1 MSLLAVIS
9 LLSCDGTMKVST
21 NEKPNIIY
29 IMADDLTTQAISAY
43 SDIYKELAPTPNMDR
58 IADEGMI
65 YKNAMCTNAI
75 CGPSRASILTG
86 NYSNKNGYYKN
97 ESGGEFNANQW
108 TFPQEFQAQGYKTAL
123 FGKWHLGSNP
133 RGFDKYM
140 YHTNSGQQGTYWDPI
155 YDEDGKKIRKKGYA
169 TNLTTDAALKWLETN
184 RNENKPFLMLLQ
196 FKAPHRPWDP
206 DSLYQD
212 LWDDIKFPYPKTFDD
227 NYKGREMTA
236 GNTEMTMD
244 YLCRRDMKMKRPE
257 GLEGEEALKWDF
269 YGTGKNQI
277 VKPDSM
283 SMEQGRKWRYQV
295 FIKDYLACVKSVDDN
310 IGRVLDFLKKSG
322 LADNTIIILTS
333 DQGFYLGD
341 HGFFDKRF
349 IYEESL
355 RMPFII
361 KYPGVTK
368 PKSVNTD
375 IISNIDFA
383 PTLLDLANIKSKTK
397 MQGKSF
403 ASMLA
408 GKTPKDWRQSMYYH
422 YYEYPFWHHVQPH
435 YGIRTQRYTLAHFY
449 YNIDKW
455 ELYDLQKDPEQL
467 HNVIDDPIYADVI
480 RSLKL
485 QLKQLQKEYDD
496 NKTLEEYRKIS
507 DTDFGSIEKDIDVKK
522 ILKK

>member
-1 MSLLAVIS
+1 
-9 LLSCDGTMKVST
+9 
-21 NEKPNIIY
+21 
-29 IMADDLTTQAISAY
+29 
-43 SDIYKELAPTPNMDR
+43 
-58 IADEGMI
+58 
-65 YKNAMCTNAI
+65 
-75 CGPSRASILTG
+75 
-86 NYSNKNGYYKN
+86 
-97 ESGGEFNANQW
+97 
-108 TFPQEFQAQGYKTAL
+108 
-123 FGKWHLGSNP
+123 
-133 RGFDKYM
+133 
-140 YHTNSGQQGTYWDPI
+140 
-155 YDEDGKKIRKKGYA
+155 
-169 TNLTTDAALKWLETN
+169 
-184 RNENKPFLMLLQ
+184 
-196 FKAPHRPWDP
+196 
-206 DSLYQD
+206 
-212 LWDDIKFPYPKTFDD
+212 
-227 NYKGREMTA
+227 
-236 GNTEMTMD
+236 
-244 YLCRRDMKMKRPE
+244 
-257 GLEGEEALKWDF
+257 
-269 YGTGKNQI
+269 
-277 VKPDSM
+277 
-283 SMEQGRKWRYQV
+283 
-295 FIKDYLACVKSVDDN
+295 
-310 IGRVLDFLKKSG
+310 
-322 LADNTIIILTS
+322 
-333 DQGFYLGD
+333 
-341 HGFFDKRF
+341 
-349 IYEESL
+349 
-355 RMPFII
+355 MPFII

-467 HNVIDDPIYADVI
+467 HNVIDDSIYADVI